1 MKSLKKLLNSSSAVV
16 SAGAV
21 VGASLA
27 TSAFAQEGAQNAAVE
42 IAQSGN
48 DTIVVTAQKRA
59 ESIQDVPLAVTAFG
73 ENDLEA
79 IKAVDVSDIA
89 VRTPNFT
96 ATQFNLGEPQYY
108 IRGVGSTSDSAASD
122 PTVPVFID
130 EVYIGRAAGS
140 NFDFFDLERIEVLR
154 GPQGTLYGR
163 NTTGGAISVVT
174 KKPSTEDPYLRLQGV
189 AGNYDTYEG
198 RVVGNMPL
206 SDAAAVKAAVSYR
219 TQDGFSTNLFTG
231 DELGGREN
239 ISARL
244 QGLFEPTDRASIL
257 ISADYAKDDNGG
269 NARVPFPLFDDEPTT
284 PAFRAVYP
292 EGTDI
297 RVSPSNP
304 DGFQDRE
311 LWGVMARGEVETD
324 IGVVTSITSYREVE
338 LNWFEDLAAA
348 PLLPRNDD
356 RVLEESNQFSQEL
369 RLSSTAES
377 EIQWV
382 AGLYYF
388 TENVD
393 RNETFDVVFAPVPI
407 AGGSTEFIQD
417 AKNTSYAAFAQAT
430 IPITDALNFTGGV
443 RYTYDE
449 KEIRQIALDNETPPD
464 GFPGVPLFPGQPYD
478 ISAEEDF
485 DAVTGRASLEYTM
498 PTGDL
503 IYVSYS
509 RGFKSG
515 VFPSQNNIL
524 QNVGEAL
531 APEKVNNYEIGVKTD
546 SFNNRLRLNATAFYL
561 DYADLQQFILD
572 AGLNLVTFS
581 VDAEVYGFEFESV
594 ARPVDWL
601 ELGGTLSILETEIQ
615 GSVVNNIDLD
625 GNDLPRSPNVSF
637 NAFAATTFDAPGGE
651 VFIRGNYSWRDD
663 FFHEA
668 TNLRETEIGSYGLFD
683 ARIAYRPDNA
693 NVEIAMWGKN
703 LADAEYQ
710 THVIPFLGNGFSL
723 FGPPRTFGGSITVE
737 F

>member
-1 MKSLKKLLNSSSAVV
+1 MMKTPRKSLKFNSCLRPTGMAAVV
-16 SAGAV
+16 SAAF
-21 VGASLA
+21 A
-27 TSAFAQEGAQNAAVE
+27 TVAFAQDETGE

-59 ESIQDVPLAVTAFG
+59 QSIQDVPLAVTAFG
-73 ENDLEA
+73 EDQLEA

-163 NTTGGAISVVT
+163 NTTGGAISVIT
-174 KKPSTEDPYLRLQGV
+174 KKPSTEEQYVKLQGV
-189 AGNYDTYEG
+189 AGNHGTYEG
-198 RVVGNMPL
+198 RLVGNAPL
-206 SDAAAVKAAVSYR
+206 SDIAAVKAAVSYR
-219 TQDGFSTNLFTG
+219 TQDGFSSNLTTG
-231 DELGGREN
+231 EEIGGKEN
-239 ISARL
+239 ISVRL
-244 QGLFEPTDRASIL
+244 QTLFEPTDRASVL

-269 NARVPFPLFDDEPTT
+269 NARVPFPLFDDEAST
-284 PAFRAVYP
+284 PAFRAFYP
-292 EGTDI
+292 EGTNI
-297 RVSPSNP
+297 RLANINP
-304 DGFQDRE
+304 DTFQDRE
-311 LWGVMARGEVETD
+311 LWGVMGRAEIETD
-324 IGVVTSITSYREVE
+324 IGVITSVTSYRQVDLE
-338 LNWFEDLAAA
+338 WFEDLSS
-348 PLLPRNDD
+348 PPILPRNDD
-356 RVLEESNQFSQEL
+356 RVMEESSQFSQEL
-369 RLSSTAES
+369 RLSSLAES
-377 EIQWV
+377 TVQWV
-382 AGLYYF
+382 AGLYF
-388 TENVD
+388 FAENVD
-393 RNETFDVVFAPVPI
+393 RNETFDLIFVPLPI

-430 IPITDALNFTGGV
+430 VPITDALYFTGGI

-449 KEIRQIALDNETPPD
+449 KEIRQIALDNEDPAD

-485 DAVTGRASLEYTM
+485 DAVTGRASLEYTL

-503 IYVSYS
+503 VYVSYS

-524 QNVGEAL
+524 QNVGAAL
-531 APEKVNNYEIGVKTD
+531 PPEKVNNYEFGLKTD
-546 SFNNRLRLNATAFYL
+546 SFDNRLRFNATAFYL
-561 DYADLQQFILD
+561 DYTDLQQFILD

-581 VDAEVYGFEFESV
+581 VDAEVYGFEFESI
-594 ARPVDWL
+594 ARPADWL

-615 GSVVNNIDLD
+615 GSVVNGIDLD
-625 GNDLPRSPNVSF
+625 GNELPRSPNVSF

-651 VFIRGNYSWRDD
+651 VTVRGNYSWRDS

-668 TNLRETEIGSYGLFD
+668 TNLREVEIDSYGLFD

-693 NVEIAMWGKN
+693 NIEIAMWGKN
-703 LADAEYQ
+703 LTDVEYQ

-723 FGPPRTFGGSITVE
+723 FGAPRTFGGSITVE